1 MTVVELVSSV
11 ESASGTASALPGRH
25 FAAANKYNEGLRQA
39 KQGLIPRPGTIDDWS
54 SLLYKLDVYVWY
66 DY

>member
-11 ESASGTASALPGRH
+11 ESASGTASALPHWH

-39 KQGLIPRPGTIDDWS
+39 KQGLIPRPGTKDDL
-54 SLLYKLDVYVWY
+54 SLLA
-66 DY
+66 